1 MADIDVM
8 KQIVEQFL
16 TIQPEDYFDF
26 ALGWQATAFPLAVF
40 LAISV
45 GCGLIA
51 LDMKNQVLALYL
63 SRALSPWDYIMGK
76 GSCIAFY
83 VASVTLVPGVLFYI
97 LNAVLREE
105 WSMLWRN
112 AWMLAA
118 ILAYGIIFVISIT
131 LIVLALSSLHKSVRL
146 SAVTAIGFF
155 YLSHI
160 AYLLLDSVLVYYDAV
175 HNETVKLGHWG
186 WLSIQAVWQTLAA
199 ALFKQELPA
208 DIGVTAAAASL
219 IGLCLLCLFV
229 LKLRVRALEVVK

>member
-1 MADIDVM
+1 
-8 KQIVEQFL
+8 
-16 TIQPEDYFDF
+16 
-26 ALGWQATAFPLAVF
+26 
-40 LAISV
+40 
-45 GCGLIA
+45 
-51 LDMKNQVLALYL
+51 MKNQVLSLYL

-76 GSCIAFY
+76 GACIAFY
-83 VASVTLVPGVLFYI
+83 VASVTVVPGVLFYI

-160 AYLLLDSVLVYYDAV
+160 AYLLLDSVLIYYDSV
-175 HNETVKLGHWG
+175 HNKPVKIGHWG
-186 WLSIQAVWQTLAA
+186 WLSIQSVWQTLAA
-199 ALFKQELPA
+199 GLFKQELPA